1 MSFEQP
7 DEPMTDV
14 GLYDIDL
21 EEATGPKAVIVQEEI
36 VGMEAD
42 TVEAGAAEAG
52 IAEARAVPPSTG
64 VSKPFIAAQKLDPTH
79 AILMF
84 FGSILFPPIGCV
96 AFCRY
101 STDPDVRRMTGEGG
115 ACTHLVA
122 RVVLSLLRTHPARYG
137 QASVAVGPTE
147 SEELLCFP
155 LSLCFRGKRALILG
169 SALAF
174 IYVLVIAGVSRADKL
189 RCRPVIM
196 GWLSVWCF
204 VPSGGRLGLVRR

>member
-21 EEATGPKAVIVQEEI
+21 EEATGPKAVVQEEPI
-36 VGMEAD
+36 VGMEAGEAGTVEAG
-42 TVEAGAAEAG
+42 TVEAGAP
-52 IAEARAVPPSTG
+52 EARAVPPQTG

-84 FGSILFPPIGCV
+84 FGSILFPPVGCV

-101 STDPDVRRMTGEGG
+101 STDPDNSPRKIW
-115 ACTHLVA
+115 
-122 RVVLSLLRTHPARYG
+122 
-137 QASVAVGPTE
+137 
-147 SEELLCFP
+147 
-155 LSLCFRGKRALILG
+155 GKRALMLG

-174 IYVLVIAGVSRADKL
+174 IYVLVIAGV
-189 RCRPVIM
+189 V
-196 GWLSVWCF
+196 GSVLCDDEN
-204 VPSGGRLGLVRR
+204 PCGHDN